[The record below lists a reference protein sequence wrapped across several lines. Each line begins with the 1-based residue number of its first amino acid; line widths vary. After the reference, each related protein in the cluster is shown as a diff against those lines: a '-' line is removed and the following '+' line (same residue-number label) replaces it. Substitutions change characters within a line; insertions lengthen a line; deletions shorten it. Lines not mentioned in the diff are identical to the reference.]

1 MAEQKYWKK
10 FMTKNL
16 KISLIVLVML
26 IGIYLIN
33 IRSQGKLKSTYTAI
47 FTDDPEDIFK
57 FLIQNGKEAIEL
69 ARVDT
74 MWRISGNDTLEVK
87 SQSMDNLFDKVLKV
101 NRGTIISENQDNY
114 GKYSVDDST
123 GTHLAVIDSKG
134 ETIGYYVFG
143 RSNSD
148 YSRSYVLVGSD
159 PKVYLADQN
168 VTYMLQ
174 TRPTYWGEKPKEEV
188 PIPPQTPAGITTTDT
203 TNSN

>member
-1 MAEQKYWKK
+1 
-10 FMTKNL
+10 MTKNFQ
-16 KISLIVLVML
+16 IALIILVVL
-26 IGIYLIN
+26 IGIFIFN
-33 IRSQGKLKSTYTAI
+33 KNSQSKLETVSEAI
-47 FTDDPEDIFK
+47 FTEDIENIFK
-57 FLIQNGKEAIEL
+57 FLIQNGEEAIEL

-74 MWRISGNDTLEVK
+74 VWRISGNDTLDIK

-101 NRGTIISENQDNY
+101 NRGTIISENPEKY

-134 ETIGYYVFG
+134 ETVGYYVFG
-143 RSNSD
+143 RSKSD
-148 YSRSYVLVGSD
+148 YSRSYVRVGSD

-188 PIPPQTPAGITTTDT
+188 PLPPPADIPADT
-203 TNSN
+203 TINN

>member
-1 MAEQKYWKK
+1 
-10 FMTKNL
+10 MTKNFQ
-16 KISLIVLVML
+16 IALIILVVL
-26 IGIYLIN
+26 IGIFFLN
-33 IRSQGKLKSTYTAI
+33 KNSQSKLETVSEAI
-47 FTDDPEDIFK
+47 FTEDIEDIFK
-57 FLIQNGKEAIEL
+57 FLIQNGEEAIEL

-74 MWRISGNDTLEVK
+74 MWRISGNDTLEIK

-101 NRGTIISENQDNY
+101 NRGTIISENPEKY

-134 ETIGYYVFG
+134 ETVGYYIFG
-143 RSNSD
+143 RSKSD
-148 YSRSYVLVGSD
+148 YARSYVRVGSD

-188 PIPPQTPAGITTTDT
+188 PLPPPVDIPADT
-203 TNSN
+203 TINN

>member
-1 MAEQKYWKK
+1 
-10 FMTKNL
+10 MTKNFQIAL
-16 KISLIVLVML
+16 SILVML
-26 IGIYLIN
+26 IGIFFFN
-33 IRSQGKLKSTYTAI
+33 KNSQSKLETVSEAI
-47 FTDDPEDIFK
+47 FVDDIEDIFK
-57 FLIQNGKEAIEL
+57 FLIQKGEEAIEL

-74 MWRISGNDTLEVK
+74 MWRISGNDTLEIK

-101 NRGTIISENQDNY
+101 NRGTIISENPDKY

-134 ETIGYYVFG
+134 ETVGYYVFG
-143 RSNSD
+143 RSKSD
-148 YSRSYVLVGSD
+148 YSRSYVRVGSD

-188 PIPPQTPAGITTTDT
+188 LPPTDIPADTTTI
-203 TNSN
+203 NK

>member
-1 MAEQKYWKK
+1 
-10 FMTKNL
+10 MTKNL
-16 KISLIVLVML
+16 KISLIVLVIL

-33 IRSQGKLKSTYTAI
+33 IRSQSKLKSTYTAI

-74 MWRISGNDTLEVK
+74 MWQISGNDTLEVK

-101 NRGTIISENQDNY
+101 NRGTIISENQNNY
-114 GKYSVDDST
+114 EKYSVDDST